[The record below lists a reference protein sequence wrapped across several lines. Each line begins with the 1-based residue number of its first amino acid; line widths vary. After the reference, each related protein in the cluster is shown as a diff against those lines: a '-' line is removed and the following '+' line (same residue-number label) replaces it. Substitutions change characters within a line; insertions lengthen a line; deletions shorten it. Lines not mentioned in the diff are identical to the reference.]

1 MERPRSG
8 SYLKRVLITVG
19 VVALFA
25 VLIFLIWAIA
35 DMLLLLFAGV
45 LLGVVLRTLAKPLA
59 RRTPLGNKLSLFV
72 VVLVLLIILVIGG
85 WLFVPEIINQTEQL
99 VDGVT
104 AAVNRLEELLSQFG
118 WGERLLE
125 DMFGEDLGQLPIPDN
140 IMTNI
145 TDTFTVTLTTL
156 AHILFIVFVGFF
168 VAIEPELY
176 RSGIVSLVPPEGR
189 ERAREV
195 INHIVEGLRAWLLG
209 RVISMVAVGV
219 VAGIGLSILGI
230 PLAFLLG
237 LITGILEFV
246 PIVGPI
252 LSAVLPIAIAF
263 TIGAMQAVYVA
274 LFYLVLQ
281 QLEGNILTPI
291 VQQKVVSLPPVLT
304 LTAVLV
310 MGFLF
315 GPIGII
321 IATPLA
327 VVLFILVK
335 MLYLQDILGSVPRKT
350 NLKRANNEH

>member
-1 MERPRSG
+1 MERQRSG
-8 SYLKRVLITVG
+8 EYLKRVLLTVA

-25 VLIFLIWAIA
+25 VLIFLTWAIA

-45 LLGVVLRTLAKPLA
+45 LLGVVLRTLAKPIA
-59 RRTPLGNKLSLFV
+59 RRTPLGDKLSLLI
-72 VVLVLLIILVIGG
+72 VVLVLFIILAIVG
-85 WLFVPEIINQTEQL
+85 WLFVPEIVNQTEQL

-104 AAVNRLEELLSQFG
+104 AAIKQIEQILSQYG

-125 DMFGEDLGQLPIPDN
+125 DTFGEDLEQLPIPDN
-140 IMTNI
+140 LLTNI
-145 TDTFTVTLTTL
+145 TGTFTVTLTTL

-168 VAIEPELY
+168 VAIDPELY
-176 RSGIVSLVPPEGR
+176 RSGIVSLIPPGGR
-189 ERAREV
+189 KRSREV
-195 INHIVEGLRAWLLG
+195 INNVVEGLRAWLLG
-209 RVISMVAVGV
+209 RVISMVAVGI

-252 LSAVLPIAIAF
+252 LSAVLPILIAF
-263 TIGAMQAVYVA
+263 TIGPMQAVYVA

-304 LTAVLV
+304 LAAVLV

-335 MLYLQDILGSVPRKT
+335 MLYLQDILGSAPGKT
-350 NLKRANNEH
+350 NSKRRRNEH